1 MTDFIIK
8 LLSSLAGNRTLY
20 ESLLNAVLEN
30 HDEDTLE
37 EVIQKICDDK
47 NAVKVS
53 LS

>member
-1 MTDFIIK
+1 MIEFIIIT
-8 LLSSLAGNRTLY
+8 LSSLAGNRTLY

-30 HDEDTLE
+30 YKEDTLE

-53 LS
+53 FI